1 MEDHRNQFRI
11 GIMARVLGV
20 SRSGYYTWRKRGKS
34 KAATANDQ
42 LLVDLRQSFEQSRGT
57 YGSPRITADLK
68 SLGIR
73 CSENRVARLM
83 NVNGIAVKQ
92 RRRFKITTDSRH
104 NHPVAANLLQQNFS
118 VDRPNKVW
126 VSDITYIQSLYG
138 WQYLALVE
146 DLYSRKT
153 VGWAVSDRLKQ
164 ELVLE
169 ALNRAVKQRN
179 PEEGLI
185 VHSDRGVQ
193 YAADRFRHLLQ
204 QHGFKQSMSEKGN
217 CYDNAVAESM
227 FATLKKE
234 IINFGKFGTLE
245 ETKSLIFEY
254 LEVFYNRKRK
264 HSTLGY
270 LSPEEYEKT
279 KIIS

>member
-20 SRSGYYTWRKRGKS
+20 SRSGYYTWRRRGKS
-34 KAATANDQ
+34 QTAISNDR
-42 LLVDLRQSFEQSRGT
+42 LIVNIRQSFDGSHGT

-68 SLGIR
+68 SRGIR

-83 NVNGIAVKQ
+83 NINGIAVKQ
-92 RRRFKITTDSRH
+92 KRRFRITTDSRH
-104 NHPVAANLLQQNFS
+104 NYPVAPNLLQQNFKAN
-118 VDRPNKVW
+118 RPNRVW
-126 VSDITYIQSLYG
+126 VSDITYISSPNG
-138 WQYLALVE
+138 WQYLAVVK
-146 DLYSRKT
+146 DLFSRRT

-169 ALNRAVKQRN
+169 AFIKAIKQRN
-179 PEEGLI
+179 PQQGLI
-185 VHSDRGVQ
+185 VHTDRGVQ
-193 YAADRFRHLLQ
+193 FAADRFRMILQ
-204 QHGFKQSMSEKGN
+204 QHGFRQSMSAKGN
-217 CYDNAVAESM
+217 CYDNAVVESM

-234 IINFGKFGTLE
+234 IINFGNFGTLE

-254 LEVFYNRKRK
+254 LEVFYNRKRL

-270 LSPEEYEKT
+270 VSPEEYEKT
-279 KIIS
+279 NIIS